1 MCFIIQIMDEANN
14 GSEFLKKKYDLHS
27 TPEVELAAQ
36 RMQAR
41 TGERVP
47 QNPLLRIEN
56 YLDRFREIVDRKDPA
71 KRERGIEALKKV
83 LHNKFV
89 IEPEEIPEAYWENQ
103 KRLMRERGQGADLN
117 MVDWHELQEQN
128 SEAIVADQRSSLD
141 NWVDYLASSD
151 ATYPDWLKYWTLRNV
166 VGLAKYDKEKKS
178 FPKRTQRTINP
189 FPELNREA
197 LAYVLDAV
205 EKKHRGEKVTFT
217 ELEAKDKDKF
227 DQLLHRENFAKL
239 YAWAIEKVI
248 PASTETLVNTK
259 GRWVMYPQNSEH
271 LPLVQSLQGHGTGW
285 CTAGESTARI
295 QLQGGDFHV
304 FYSSDQNGKLTV
316 PRVAIRMKGSSIAEI
331 RGIAEEQNLDPFIG
345 DVVEKKLQEFPD
357 GEAYKKK
364 TSDMQRLTAIAGKI
378 HAGEKLNKDELIFI
392 YEINGS
398 IDGFG
403 YRKDPRI
410 LELRTQRD
418 PETDMPVVFGC
429 RPEQIARGVDEI
441 NQHTRAYVGEL
452 VPGIFEKL
460 PNNIEYIYISFPE
473 RKIRR
478 EKAEIGGKTPRQLQN
493 EMERVGIETSAYV
506 KDMLKNSDFTTLKN
520 PEEIN
525 LIQLTV
531 ADLGF
536 SDRPTTD
543 EIYARAEE
551 LGLELC
557 PAELGPQYLLQN
569 PDLPLGDWRR
579 VGMKQITDT
588 DGDPCVFKLG
598 PPGAGPWL
606 NATWAEPDDTWP
618 FYEHFLF
625 RLRK

>member
-1 MCFIIQIMDEANN
+1 MDEENN
-14 GSEFLKKKYDLHS
+14 GSEFLKQKYDLHN
-27 TPEVELAAQ
+27 TPEVESAAQ
-36 RMQAR
+36 RAQAR

-71 KRERGIEALKKV
+71 KRKRGIDALKIV
-83 LHNKFV
+83 VHNRFV
-89 IEPEEIPEAYWENQ
+89 IKPEEIPEVYWENQ
-103 KRLMRERGQGADLN
+103 KRLVRERGQGADLD
-117 MVDWHELQEQN
+117 MVDWPELQEQN
-128 SEAIVADQRSSLD
+128 SEAIIADQKSSLD

-166 VGLAKYDKEKKS
+166 VGLAKYDKDKKS
-178 FPKRTQRTINP
+178 FPKRTSGTTNP

-205 EKKHRGEKVTFT
+205 EKKHQGEKVTFT
-217 ELEAKDKDKF
+217 ELEAKDKNKF

-259 GRWVMYPQNSEH
+259 GRWVTYPQNSEH
-271 LPLVQSLQGHGTGW
+271 LPLVQSIQGHGTGW
-285 CTAGESTARI
+285 CTAGESTAQI
-295 QLQGGDFHV
+295 QLQGGDFHT
-304 FYSSDQNGKLTV
+304 FYSLDQNGKPAV
-316 PRVAIRMKGSSIAEI
+316 PRVAIRMEGGSIAEI

-364 TSDMQRLTAIAGKI
+364 TSDMQRLTAIAGKMS
-378 HAGEKLNKDELIFI
+378 ASEKLNKDELIFI

-403 YRKDPRI
+403 YQKDPRI
-410 LELRTQRD
+410 SELRAQRD
-418 PETDMPVVFGC
+418 PETDMPVVFEC
-429 RPEQIARGVDEI
+429 LPEQIARSVNEI

-460 PNNIEYIYISFPE
+460 PDNIEHIYTSFPE
-473 RKIRR
+473 RKVRR
-478 EKAEIGGKTPRQLQN
+478 EKAEIGGKTSKQLQS
-493 EMERVGIETSAYV
+493 EMEQAGIKTSSYAE
-506 KDMLKNSDFTTLKN
+506 DMLKNSDFTTLKN

-525 LIQLTV
+525 LILLAV
-531 ADLGF
+531 ADLGLNGH
-536 SDRPTTD
+536 PTTD

-551 LGLELC
+551 LGFELC
-557 PAELGPQYLLQN
+557 PAELGPHYRLQN
-569 PDLPLGDWRR
+569 TDQPLGDWRY
-579 VGMKQITDT
+579 VGMKQITDADGHPGVFELVR
-588 DGDPCVFKLG
+588 DGDGL
-598 PPGAGPWL
+598 WL
-606 NATWAEPDDTWP
+606 DDYWAVPDDRWGP
-618 FYEHFLF
+618 GRQFLF

>member
-1 MCFIIQIMDEANN
+1 MDETNN
-14 GSEFLKKKYDLHS
+14 GPAFLKQKYDLHN
-27 TPEVELAAQ
+27 TPEVESAAQ
-36 RMQAR
+36 RARAR

-47 QNPLLRIEN
+47 QNPLLRIDN

-71 KRERGIEALKKV
+71 NRERGMEALKKV

-103 KRLMRERGQGADLN
+103 KRLVRERGQGADLD
-117 MVDWHELQEQN
+117 MVDWQTVQEQN

-151 ATYPDWLKYWTLRNV
+151 ATYPDWLKYWTFRNV
-166 VGLAKYDKEKKS
+166 IGLAKYDKEKKS
-178 FPKRTQRTINP
+178 FPKRTQGTTNP

-217 ELEAKDKDKF
+217 ELEARDKDKF
-227 DQLLHRENFAKL
+227 NQLLNRENFSKL

-259 GRWVMYPQNSEH
+259 GRWVTYPQNSDH
-271 LPLVQSLQGHGTGW
+271 LPLVQSIQGHGTGW
-285 CTAGESTARI
+285 CTAGESTAQI

-304 FYSSDQNGKLTV
+304 YYSFEQNGKPTV
-316 PRVAIRMKGSSIAEI
+316 PRVAMRMEGSSIAEI

-345 DVVEKKLQEFPD
+345 DVVEEKLQGFPD
-357 GEAYKKK
+357 GETYKKK

-378 HAGEKLNKDELIFI
+378 QTGKNLSKDELIFI

-403 YRKDPRI
+403 YQKDPRI
-410 LELRTQRD
+410 AELRSQRN
-418 PETDMPVVFGC
+418 PETDMPVVFEC
-429 RPEQIARGVDEI
+429 RSEQIAQNIDEI
-441 NQHTRAYVGEL
+441 NQDTRAYVGEL

-460 PNNIEYIYISFPE
+460 PSNIENIYTTFPE

-478 EKAEIGGKTPRQLQN
+478 EKAEIGGKTSRQIQN
-493 EMERVGIETSAYV
+493 ELNQAGINISSYA
-506 KDMLKNSDFTTLKN
+506 KDMLENSDFTTLNN
-520 PEEIN
+520 PEEID
-525 LIQLTV
+525 LVRLTV
-531 ADLGF
+531 ADLSLSGY
-536 SDRPTTD
+536 PTTD
-543 EIYARAEE
+543 EIYARAKE
-551 LGLELC
+551 LDLELC
-557 PAELGPQYLLQN
+557 PAELGPHYLLQR
-569 PDLPLGDWRR
+569 DIPLGDWRY
-579 VGMKQITDT
+579 VGMKQITDAF
-588 DGDPCVFKLG
+588 GDPHVFGLVRFG
-598 PPGAGPWL
+598 VGLWL
-606 NATWAEPDDTWP
+606 RGDWAHPDYGWRSE
-618 FYEHFLF
+618 YQFLF